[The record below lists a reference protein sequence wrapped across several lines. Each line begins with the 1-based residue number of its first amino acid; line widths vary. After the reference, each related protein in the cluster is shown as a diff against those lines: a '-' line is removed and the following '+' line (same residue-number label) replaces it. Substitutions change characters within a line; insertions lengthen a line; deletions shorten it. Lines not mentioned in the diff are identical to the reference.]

1 MAASSCDASVS
12 GRTPSL
18 PRIGAAVPSF
28 CAISAWSRCS
38 GSIGWWPR
46 SLASD
51 CAACSASCA
60 LTVSLS
66 SLIAILYL
74 PSEPLRR
81 APGLDGRRIVAR
93 RLILCAVGAP
103 APGSGAR
110 RSANRCAP
118 SHPMCRRSPCA
129 ALRGSAVRAAAALTG
144 DAHLL
149 TGADTGGDSDVD
161 VAPRALPARTVAR
174 RARLPADVAAALA
187 CCTRLVHLERERL
200 AGAVK
205 RLVQRDLDPCLNV
218 FAASPAGAPAHPTA
232 EEIFEAAAP
241 ESHAAARCLAGAA
254 HAGAEIT
261 EDRAEEFRKVS
272 GVAVLHREAT
282 GLLTRG
288 LLRVALPVGTEG
300 VVSPSLLGIRQNLV
314 RFVDLFEA
322 RVLTFVDVRVVLP
335 GELPVGGLDRLVVG
349 LPIDAQ
355 DPIVILEFDGH
366 QLNPTRSL
374 AGQLSLRHSKQ
385 PKWKGGPNG
394 RPPFWTS
401 ACRPGRDHPR

>member
-1 MAASSCDASVS
+1 MRRDRNDEIEVAA
-12 GRTPSL
+12 
-18 PRIGAAVPSF
+18 
-28 CAISAWSRCS
+28 
-38 GSIGWWPR
+38 
-46 SLASD
+46 
-51 CAACSASCA
+51 
-60 LTVSLS
+60 
-66 SLIAILYL
+66 
-74 PSEPLRR
+74 
-81 APGLDGRRIVAR
+81 
-93 RLILCAVGAP
+93 
-103 APGSGAR
+103 
-110 RSANRCAP
+110 
-118 SHPMCRRSPCA
+118 
-129 ALRGSAVRAAAALTG
+129 AVRAAAALTG

-161 VAPRALPARTVAR
+161 VAPRALPARAVAR

-200 AGAVK
+200 AGAAK

-241 ESHAAARCLAGAA
+241 ESHAAARCLPGAA

-366 QLNPTRSL
+366 QLNPTRSV
-374 AGQLSLRHSKQ
+374 AGQLSLRHSNQTKMER
-385 PKWKGGPNG
+385 GPNAGPLSGPQSVGPDGISRG
-394 RPPFWTS
+394 RW
-401 ACRPGRDHPR
+401 R